1 MSPETN
7 KALPTPDE
15 LCRWLEA
22 HGWVRRGPPTE
33 QAIVY
38 RHPDF
43 SGSWADVPVNPKWC
57 WYEAS
62 VVQAL
67 GVVARSL
74 ARTDPVGFMRALDRM
89 QRADE
94 VQGGKP

>member
-1 MSPETN
+1 MSAET
-7 KALPTPDE
+7 KALPTPEE

-22 HGWVRRGPPTE
+22 HGWERRGPPTE
-33 QAIVY
+33 LAITY
-38 RHPDF
+38 RHPDIA
-43 SGSWADVPVNPKWC
+43 GSWVDVPANPEWC

-74 ARTDPVGFMRALDRM
+74 ARIDPVAFMEALDRM
-89 QRADE
+89 QGAAKA
-94 VQGGKP
+94 QGGKP